1 MRILVLADHAVGIS
15 GPHRNVVGTLNAL
28 SARGDVDLRV
38 LTGKFDP
45 SEPYATRCEIR
56 LDFEPHRPGR
66 AWNNM
71 RRLRDA
77 IADRD
82 LVYVPTGL
90 KSFLYA
96 FSAKGKRK
104 LVAGPNVTG
113 IPILMNPAN
122 PGPLMTTKM
131 ADGWIEMSEVRV
143 RECMS
148 AGTPR
153 ERIYLIPHAID
164 TEKFNPKWCDR
175 NVWQREG
182 LDPGTPKIVWVGDM
196 SEERKG
202 IPQLVEAFRL
212 IRHAYTAP
220 VDLVLIGKE
229 GPMLTPGHRILPG
242 LYLLGPRYGHDL
254 VRLLA
259 SADLFLAASR
269 YETFWFAPLEA
280 MACGL
285 PVVVSKV
292 GAVPLMIPEDGVQGR
307 AVPVVDSEYH
317 YVPDAAERLAQAALP
332 LLRSKELRIVMGHT
346 ARQHVLEHFS
356 EARLSE
362 DLVRT
367 FSNVLQTA

>member
-1 MRILVLADHAVGIS
+1 
-15 GPHRNVVGTLNAL
+15 
-28 SARGDVDLRV
+28 
-38 LTGKFDP
+38 
-45 SEPYATRCEIR
+45 
-56 LDFEPHRPGR
+56 
-66 AWNNM
+66 
-71 RRLRDA
+71 
-77 IADRD
+77 
-82 LVYVPTGL
+82 
-90 KSFLYA
+90 
-96 FSAKGKRK
+96 
-104 LVAGPNVTG
+104 
-113 IPILMNPAN
+113 
-122 PGPLMTTKM
+122 
-131 ADGWIEMSEVRV
+131 
-143 RECMS
+143 
-148 AGTPR
+148 
-153 ERIYLIPHAID
+153 
-164 TEKFNPKWCDR
+164 
-175 NVWQREG
+175 
-182 LDPGTPKIVWVGDM
+182 M

-229 GPMLTPGHRILPG
+229 GPMLTPGHRMLPG

-307 AVPVVDSEYH
+307 AVSVVDSEYH